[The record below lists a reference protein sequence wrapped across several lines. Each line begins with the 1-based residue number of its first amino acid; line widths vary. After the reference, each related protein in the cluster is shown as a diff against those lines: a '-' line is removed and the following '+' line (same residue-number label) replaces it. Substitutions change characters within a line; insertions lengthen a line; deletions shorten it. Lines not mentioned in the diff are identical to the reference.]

1 MARSALVSLYGRDRS
16 RVSQEE
22 HDTPVHNIYPS
33 FFIPIFLRACRL
45 RKALTKIQE
54 LKAPRNDLR
63 VSVSL
68 VQYLGIRKV
77 GNGQYLG
84 ILLGAK

>member
-1 MARSALVSLYGRDRS
+1 MARSALVGVYGRHWS

-22 HDTPVHNIYPS
+22 HATPVHNIYLS
-33 FFIPIFLRACRL
+33 FFVPIFLRARRL

-54 LKAPRNDLR
+54 LKAPRNDLH

-68 VQYLGIRKV
+68 GQYLGIRKV
-77 GNGQYLG
+77 GNGQYLR
-84 ILLGAK
+84 IVLGAK